1 LSAQAAVGTSGSGTA
16 GTTGDET
23 ASRPLDGVRILAL
36 EQMQALPFA
45 TQLLAR
51 LGADVV
57 KVEPPAGDT
66 GRASLPAVTDPQGR
80 RVGATFLRNNFNK
93 RSVCVDLKDPR
104 GRDLVLKLAPGF
116 DVIAE
121 NSRAGAM
128 DRLGL
133 GYRDLAA
140 VHQGCIYVSVSGFGN
155 TVATPYR
162 DWPAF
167 AAIVEAMSGIYEMK
181 REDGE
186 PPRVSPVGALG
197 DIGTALFATVG
208 ILAALRHREAT
219 GRGQY
224 VDIAMLDAV
233 VAMTDIVTNFWSMG
247 LRGGDVGPLIMHG
260 FRARDGWFVLQVGRE
275 QHFAKLAALIGH
287 PEWTDDPRLAT
298 RQGWVDHLETVLR
311 PAIETWAS
319 AMTKADACQRL
330 AAAGIAAGPCL
341 SDAEV
346 VGDPH
351 VAARSMLVEL
361 PRTDGVA
368 QPVLVPAS
376 PVRLSEAARGAEV
389 RPPWL
394 GEHTDEILAAEL
406 GLGTDVLAA
415 LRAAGVIS

>member
-1 LSAQAAVGTSGSGTA
+1 
-16 GTTGDET
+16 
-23 ASRPLDGVRILAL
+23 
-36 EQMQALPFA
+36 
-45 TQLLAR
+45 
-51 LGADVV
+51 
-57 KVEPPAGDT
+57 
-66 GRASLPAVTDPQGR
+66 
-80 RVGATFLRNNFNK
+80 LRNNFNK

-133 GYRDLAA
+133 GYRDLTA
-140 VHQGCIYVSVSGFGN
+140 VHPGCIYVSVSGFGN

-181 REDGE
+181 RADGE

-197 DIGTALFATVG
+197 DISTALFATVG
-208 ILAALRHREAT
+208 ILAALRHRDAT

-224 VDIAMLDAV
+224 VDIAMLDSV

-247 LRGGDVGPLIMHG
+247 LHRGDVGPLIMHG
-260 FRARDGWFVLQVGRE
+260 FRASDGWFVLQVGRE
-275 QHFAKLAALIGH
+275 QHFARLAALIGH
-287 PEWTDDPRLAT
+287 AEWTDDPRLAT
-298 RQGWVDHLETVLR
+298 RQGWADHLETVLR

-319 AMTKADACQRL
+319 AMTKAAACERL

-346 VGDPH
+346 AADPH
-351 VAARSMLVEL
+351 VAARSVLVEL

-376 PVRLSEAARGAEV
+376 PVRLSEAARGADV

-394 GEHTDEILAAEL
+394 GEHTNEILATEL
-406 GLGTDVLAA
+406 GLGPEELAA
-415 LRAAGVIS
+415 LRGDGVIA